1 MRRVFLVLSTVLL
14 AILLL
19 VSGSLLV
26 RNAWSEA
33 PTGLDGDSTMSTA
46 FTYQGSLTDDG
57 RPKANM
63 ILYSC
68 CIRPWKAA
76 VRPDLATILM
86 TICWPG

>member
-1 MRRVFLVLSTVLL
+1 VWDAADILVLSSVFL

-19 VSGSLLV
+19 LSGNLLD

-57 RPKANM
+57 Q
-63 ILYSC
+63 
-68 CIRPWKAA
+68 
-76 VRPDLATILM
+76 
-86 TICWPG
+86 PGVAH